1 MGLIFT
7 KASIV
12 TIIRTRQPPPAA
24 SADLETKQVMLE
36 TWQEN
41 FKG

>member
-1 MGLIFT
+1 MGLVCT
-7 KASIV
+7 RASTV
-12 TIIRTRQPPPAA
+12 AIIRTRQPPPAA